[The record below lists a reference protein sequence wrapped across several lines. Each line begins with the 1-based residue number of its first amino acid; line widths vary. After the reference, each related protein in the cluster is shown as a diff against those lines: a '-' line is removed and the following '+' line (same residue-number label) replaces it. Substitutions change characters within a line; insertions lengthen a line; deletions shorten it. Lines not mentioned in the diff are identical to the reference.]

1 MTTHNLTPQK
11 PVWKVSLISLTGTK
25 ISSTKLLYMNNQK
38 VRQECNMK
46 IINALEEFDQD
57 RISTVSNLKDYST

>member
-1 MTTHNLTPQK
+1 
-11 PVWKVSLISLTGTK
+11 
-25 ISSTKLLYMNNQK
+25 MNNQK